1 MPNIKTKSRPG
12 IWIVKTCPSCGQE
25 FTVLKS
31 KQTKYC
37 SQKCNQERNEKY
49 MNYNCDSCGKEIR
62 IKKDRYQNLLD
73 GKVKHIT
80 CSKECS
86 YKLKETGTIISCTN
100 CGKEFYRR
108 GYHIN
113 KQENQFCCSKCNFE
127 YKRKQAYEIKKC
139 EICGTEFECYKKS
152 TQRFC
157 SHQCNNEWLK
167 TRVGV
172 LNSQFTQKLIKCD
185 YCGSE
190 FYIKPSQL
198 ENGTINHFCSTE
210 CRQSWFREVYSQ
222 QPDYKQKVR
231 ERILK
236 EFESGAIGKTQSKPQ
251 QITDDILTNLNIQFE
266 REKNIKYYAIDN
278 YLTDYNLMIEVQG
291 DYWHCN
297 PTIFTDKMR
306 KNQFDR
312 ISKDKS
318 KHTYVKNKYNIEILY
333 LWEDDLYKNEE
344 LCKKLIQLYIRNKG
358 ILLNYNSFNY
368 HLNEDNTMSIN
379 SEIII
384 PYQNRKV
391 NTYKQFV
398 IQNN

>member
-127 YKRKQAYEIKKC
+127 YKRKQAYEIRKC
-139 EICGTEFECYKKS
+139 EICGTEFECYK
-152 TQRFC
+152 
-157 SHQCNNEWLK
+157 NPLK
-167 TRVGV
+167 DFV
-172 LNSQFTQKLIKCD
+172 LINVIM
-185 YCGSE
+185 
-190 FYIKPSQL
+190 
-198 ENGTINHFCSTE
+198 NG
-210 CRQSWFREVYSQ
+210 
-222 QPDYKQKVR
+222 
-231 ERILK
+231 
-236 EFESGAIGKTQSKPQ
+236 
-251 QITDDILTNLNIQFE
+251 
-266 REKNIKYYAIDN
+266 
-278 YLTDYNLMIEVQG
+278 
-291 DYWHCN
+291 
-297 PTIFTDKMR
+297 
-306 KNQFDR
+306 
-312 ISKDKS
+312 
-318 KHTYVKNKYNIEILY
+318 
-333 LWEDDLYKNEE
+333 
-344 LCKKLIQLYIRNKG
+344 
-358 ILLNYNSFNY
+358 
-368 HLNEDNTMSIN
+368 
-379 SEIII
+379 
-384 PYQNRKV
+384 
-391 NTYKQFV
+391 
-398 IQNN
+398 